1 MPKIKPRTL
10 KKTNFSGPD
19 KFPLFRFT
27 TSQGRREGIYIAGV
41 GGVHVA
47 LF

>member
-1 MPKIKPRTL
+1 MPKIKTRTL
-10 KKTNFSGPD
+10 KKTNFST
-19 KFPLFRFT
+19 FPLFPFT